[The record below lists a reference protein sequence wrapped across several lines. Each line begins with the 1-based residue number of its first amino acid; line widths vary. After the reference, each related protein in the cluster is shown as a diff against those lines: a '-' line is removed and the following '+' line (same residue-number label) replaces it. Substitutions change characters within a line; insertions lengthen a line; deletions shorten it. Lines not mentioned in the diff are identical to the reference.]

1 MSAPDAR
8 AVALDVLV
16 QVAAGGASDRAL
28 DRAFRRGELP
38 DRDRGLAT
46 ETVYGVLRRRQSL
59 DAVIAPHSRRPLAS
73 LDAAVIE
80 ALRLGTYQI
89 VYLDRVPSHAAVA
102 TTVEA
107 VKRHNRGAAGFV
119 NAVLRSVIRS
129 GAGVASKTATES
141 GAGKAAPG
149 PEAGKAAT
157 GPERK
162 TATESDVGKTAT
174 KSGTGAVPGQIVG
187 ADPFADIPKWWA
199 ERWRRR
205 FGDAQAA
212 AWFAATLE
220 PAPLT
225 LRAHPR
231 RVAHDEL
238 VALLAEEEVVAE
250 RSTQVPGAL
259 RVIAGNPV
267 GTSLL
272 RRGSFALRGEASQLV
287 AALLPV
293 SESDRVL
300 DACAGRGGK
309 TLQIAEDASPRSIV
323 AGDVS
328 HWRAVACARGA
339 RDAGTPEVHPVVA
352 DLSVPAPFGRGFS
365 VVMVD
370 APCSGLGTVRRHPE
384 LKWRNTPARLRRLAE
399 LQRRILG
406 NAADTVIPGGKLLY
420 ATCSTEP
427 EENEKVVQELLEQ
440 RQDLE
445 LQPPELPPGADAALV
460 GADGYFRTYPAF
472 PDLDGFFAALM
483 VKTR

>member
-16 QVAAGGASDRAL
+16 QVAAGAASDRAL
-28 DRAFRRGELP
+28 DRALRRGELP

-59 DAVIAPHSRRPLAS
+59 DALITPHSRRPLGS

-129 GAGVASKTATES
+129 GAGAASKTATES
-141 GAGKAAPG
+141 GAGKTATG
-149 PEAGKAAT
+149 PEAGKT
-157 GPERK
+157 E
-162 TATESDVGKTAT
+162 TESDVRKTAT
-174 KSGTGAVPGQIVG
+174 KSEAGAVHG

-238 VALLAEEEVVAE
+238 VALLAEEDVVAE

-259 RVIAGNPV
+259 RVISGNPV

-272 RRGSFALRGEASQLV
+272 RRGAFALRGEASQLV

-339 RDAGTPEVHPVVA
+339 RDAGTPEVHPIVA
-352 DLSVPAPFGRGFS
+352 DLSVPGPFGSGFS

-427 EENEKVVQELLEQ
+427 EENEEIVQELLGQ

-445 LQPPELPPGADAALV
+445 LQPPELPPGVVDALV